1 MESFKID
8 KKGYNP
14 QEVEKYI
21 SSIKANYENQLKEQK
36 QTLMHLKKQNDEL
49 SSKLNVYI
57 QKDGDISSAL
67 VMAVQT
73 AKEIEDSAKKVY
85 ELEIKRIKLL
95 YSKWQA
101 VLRQI
106 TAIYPNI
113 NSNSSVYK
121 LFKDFERNIA
131 SILEKE
137 SKMESIASEQGHI
150 DDKAY
155 AKSLLQRIKQSDYT
169 PKQSVS
175 QQPVVQIKRAE
186 QSKQQPE
193 KKVAPKTN
201 TTNKVSEFEKF
212 MNSEFDDFNAF
223 QSGNTNYK
231 SSTNLFEANLIS
243 PQQDEGFDLKEALTP
258 KEDLSEIMKSFNLDD
273 D

>member
-1 MESFKID
+1 MDSFKID

-14 QEVEKYI
+14 REVEEYI
-21 SSIKANYENQLKEQK
+21 SSIKANYEEQLKEQK
-36 QTLMHLKKQNDEL
+36 QAITHLKKENADL
-49 SSKLNVYI
+49 ASKLNVYL

-106 TAIYPNI
+106 TALYPNI

-121 LFKDFERNIA
+121 LFKDFESNIA

-137 SKMESIASEQGHI
+137 SKMENIASEQGYI
-150 DDKAY
+150 DDKTY

-169 PKQSVS
+169 PTPPNPS
-175 QQPVVQIKRAE
+175 QPVVQIKRAE
-186 QSKQQPE
+186 PKAPKE
-193 KKVAPKTN
+193 KKVVKQPSNTN
-201 TTNKVSEFEKF
+201 RVSEFEKF
-212 MNSEFDDFNAF
+212 MNSDFDDFNAF
-223 QSGNTNYK
+223 QTGNTNYK
-231 SSTNLFEANLIS
+231 PIPNLFEANLIS
-243 PQQDEGFDLKEALTP
+243 PQNNDGFDLKEALTP
-258 KEDLSEIMKSFNLDD
+258 KEDLNEIMKSFNLDD